1 MPDCLPLAGT
11 LSRDHSPIHGL
22 RIFYILLELQNINI
36 NMLRENMVIY
46 GTTCY
51 KCKVNTAHQ
60 MELFV
65 FMDCQETEW

>member
-1 MPDCLPLAGT
+1 
-11 LSRDHSPIHGL
+11 
-22 RIFYILLELQNINI
+22 
-36 NMLRENMVIY
+36 MLRDNMVIY

-65 FMDCQETEW
+65 FLDFQETEW